1 MADST
6 ILPDMREKQFID
18 RLLLLIEVVAG
29 GSRKEF
35 AEMLGICSNNIAKW
49 VSRGSFPSQQ
59 HLKRFRDKLGVNLNW
74 FYTGVGPTFLYDRP
88 EKYKRTDEFS
98 IKVTETDYEIPE
110 DSNVRFRIEEQKY
123 IHTLLGIL
131 REKDEGLK
139 KLIKS
144 NLDTM
149 KNIQSENRD

>member
-1 MADST
+1 MR
-6 ILPDMREKQFID
+6 REKEFID

-49 VSRGSFPSQQ
+49 INRGSFPSQG

-74 FYTGVGPTFLYDRP
+74 FYTGIGPTFLYDQP
-88 EKYKRTDEFS
+88 EKQGRAGKVSE
-98 IKVTETDYEIPE
+98 KVTEADYEIPE
-110 DSNVRFRIEEQKY
+110 DSDVKFRIEEQKY

-144 NLDTM
+144 NLDTA
-149 KNIQSENRD
+149 KDVQSENRDKR

>member
-1 MADST
+1 
-6 ILPDMREKQFID
+6 MREKQFID

-49 VSRGSFPSQQ
+49 VNRGSFPSQGQ
-59 HLKRFRDKLGVNLNW
+59 LKRFRDKLGVNLNW
-74 FYTGVGPTFLYDRP
+74 FYTGIGPTFLYDRP
-88 EKYKRTDEFS
+88 ENHGRADKSSKT
-98 IKVTETDYEIPE
+98 VTEAVYEIPE
-110 DSNVRFRIEEQKY
+110 DSNVKFRIEEQKY

-149 KNIQSENRD
+149 KSIQLENRDKK